1 MWYNVSILNNRII
14 SRDYSFQG
22 GLMKNIGST
31 WGKWD
36 FHVHTPYSILNNRFG
51 FDPFDPK
58 DNFHET
64 EFDQYVITLFTK
76 AIENDIVAIGI
87 TDYFMIEGY
96 KRIKEKYLDCPEK
109 LEKCFPDESI
119 RNKVKGIYVF
129 PNIEFRIQDFVGEKA
144 HAVNYHVIFSGD
156 LPIQIIEENFLHNLH
171 FEFGNNST
179 RSLTLNNIIA
189 FGESTIKTK
198 GVKGSPLLVGLEN
211 ITVSAE
217 KICERI
223 KITELSKK
231 FIIAIPVDEDFSEKT
246 VPWNGRDYTVRRTLY
261 YQANC
266 YMTSNPRTREWALA
280 EGDEESRITE
290 FGSIKPCIW
299 GSDAHSYEEMFKPSG
314 ERHCWIKA
322 QPSFEGLL
330 QILYEPAT
338 RVMIQKDIP
347 YAKDRHQLIQSI
359 QFDTPSFSDIPIE
372 LNDSLVCIIGG
383 KSTGKSLLLRNIAY
397 SINAAYAKEQERVV
411 GNLKSIDGIKATVLW
426 QDGTTDSRKIV
437 YIPQTY
443 LNRTIDDPE
452 KETAIDTI
460 IADVLHQEP
469 QISYA
474 YTQFQKA
481 LEIIK
486 GEVFTNITLYEEK
499 TKQLDNIRKLLLQ
512 DGRSTTFIAT
522 IEELEKQRA
531 VLADKVNLTQEDIDK
546 YSQMKDRIQSLQD
559 QQGKNIYE
567 NALIDELKAPVILFK
582 ELLPQFDAETN
593 GQIRKKLLTRPELI
607 QKIEEFIAAK
617 NPEIAKLWEEEKKR
631 ITESNIIANTEIQ
644 KELSQLL
651 PVFEVLK
658 QKVEQNE
665 QLKSLAEQIASE
677 NTKLQI
683 AKGRE
688 EEENEYAKEL
698 EQKKQ
703 EIVLS
708 QQKYHQTYLTYCAV
722 VNEVGISKSTEL
734 SFSADTEWRK
744 KAFIDFV
751 YEAFDNR
758 YFTAFNSIYSHTITN
773 PSEEEYNDHL
783 LTDIWKALLDKSK
796 YGELHLK
803 GSYTLKTVLERLF
816 DDWYNIHYTVTS
828 GDDTIA
834 DMSPGK
840 KALALL
846 ELLISLKDTQC
857 PILIDQP
864 EDDLDNRSIYNE
876 LVRFIKDKKSERQI
890 IVVTHNAN
898 VVLGADA
905 EQVIIAN
912 QSGKDTPNNDGL
924 KFEYRSGAIEDNES
938 DINEDGTEKE
948 GILSYKGIQTQICD
962 NLEGGKPALELRRN
976 KYTSNNHSTP

>member
-1 MWYNVSILNNRII
+1 
-14 SRDYSFQG
+14 
-22 GLMKNIGST
+22 MKNIGSI
-31 WGKWD
+31 WKKWD

-51 FDPFDPK
+51 FDPFDPE

-76 AIENDIVAIGI
+76 AIENDIAAIGI

-109 LEKCFPDESI
+109 LEKCFPDETL
-119 RNKVKGIYVF
+119 RNKVKGIFVF
-129 PNIEFRIQDFVGEKA
+129 PNVEFRIENFVGKNA
-144 HAVNYHVIFSGD
+144 HSVNYHVIFSD
-156 LPIQIIEENFLHNLH
+156 KVPVQVIEENFLHSLQ
-171 FEFGNNST
+171 FAFGDNTT
-179 RSLTLNNIIA
+179 RPLTINNIKQ
-189 FGESTIKTK
+189 FGESTIQTK
-198 GVKGSPLLVGLEN
+198 GTDGIPLLIGLEN
-211 ITVSAE
+211 ITISAE
-217 KICERI
+217 EICKRI
-223 KITELSKK
+223 KISELSQK
-231 FIIAIPVDEDFSEKT
+231 FLIAIPVDEDLSR
-246 VPWNGRDYTVRRTLY
+246 VSWLGRDYTTRRKLY
-261 YQANC
+261 FQADC
-266 YMTSNPRTREWALA
+266 YMTSNQGTRKWALA
-280 EGDEESRITE
+280 EGEEQSRIAE

-299 GSDAHSYEEMFKPSG
+299 GSDAHSYEEMFNPSE

-359 QFDTPSFSDIPIE
+359 QFDTPSFPDVPIE
-372 LNDSLVCIIGG
+372 LNDSLICIIGG

-397 SINAAYAKEQERVV
+397 AINSKYAKEQESVV
-411 GNLKSIDGIKATVLW
+411 GNLKPIDGIKATVLW
-426 QDGTTDSRKIV
+426 QDGTSDSRKIV

-469 QISYA
+469 QISVA
-474 YTQFQKA
+474 YTQFQNA
-481 LEIIK
+481 LKIFK
-486 GEVFTNITLYEEK
+486 GEVFVNITLYEDIK
-499 TKQLDNIRKLLLQ
+499 KQLDAIRKQLLQ
-512 DGRSTTFIAT
+512 GGRLATFIAA
-522 IEELEKQRA
+522 IEELEKQRKA
-531 VLADKVNLTQEDIDK
+531 LADKVNITQDDIDK
-546 YSQMKDRIQSLQD
+546 YSKLKEKIENLQS
-559 QQGKNIYE
+559 QQGNYIFE
-567 NALIDELKAPVILFK
+567 NNLIEQLQVPVVFFHELSPYNDSEGSK
-582 ELLPQFDAETN
+582 
-593 GQIRKKLLTRPELI
+593 QIQNQLRSCPTLI
-607 QKIEEFIAAK
+607 NRIEEFIK
-617 NPEIAKLWEEEKKR
+617 KENPELAKLWEDEKKK
-631 ITESNIIANTEIQ
+631 IIVSNNNAISQIE
-644 KELSQLL
+644 KELSGLI
-651 PVFEVLK
+651 PEFELLK

-665 QLKSLAEQIASE
+665 QLRKIAKQIAEEKS
-677 NTKLQI
+677 KLQT
-683 AKGRE
+683 AKEHEERE
-688 EEENEYAKEL
+688 IQLANEL
-698 EQKKQ
+698 EQKIQDIASSQ
-703 EIVLS
+703 E
-708 QQKYHQTYLTYCAV
+708 KYHQAYLDYCKV

-734 SFSADTEWRK
+734 SFSANTEWRK
-744 KAFIDFV
+744 NAFIEFIYD
-751 YEAFDNR
+751 AFDNR
-758 YFTAFNSIYSHTITN
+758 YFTAFNSTYSHTITN
-773 PSEEEYNDHL
+773 PSEEEYNGQL

-803 GSYTLKTVLERLF
+803 GSYTLKTALERLF
-816 DDWYNIHYTVTS
+816 DDWYNIHYIVTS

-876 LVRFIKDKKSERQI
+876 LVKFIKDKKCDRQI

-948 GILSYKGIQTQICD
+948 GILSNRGIQTQICD
-962 NLEGGKPALELRRN
+962 ILEGGKTALELRRN

>member
-1 MWYNVSILNNRII
+1 
-14 SRDYSFQG
+14 
-22 GLMKNIGST
+22 MKNIGST

-58 DNFHET
+58 DNYHET

-198 GVKGSPLLVGLEN
+198 GAKGSPLLVGLEN
-211 ITVSAE
+211 ITVSAD

-299 GSDAHSYEEMFKPSG
+299 GSDAHSYEEMFMPSG

-347 YAKDRHQLIQSI
+347 YAKDIHQLIHSI
-359 QFDTPSFSDIPIE
+359 RFDSPFFPTVPIE

-397 SINAAYAKEQERVV
+397 AINSTYAKEQEDVV
-411 GNLKSIDGIKATVLW
+411 GNLKPIDRIKATVLW
-426 QDGTTDSRKIV
+426 QDGTSDSRKIV

-469 QISYA
+469 KISVA
-474 YTQFQKA
+474 YTQFQNA
-481 LEIIK
+481 LKIIK
-486 GEVFTNITLYEEK
+486 GEVFVNITLYEDIK
-499 TKQLDNIRKLLLQ
+499 KQLDAIRKLLLQ
-512 DGRSTTFIAT
+512 EGRSATFIAT
-522 IEELEKQRA
+522 IEELEKQRKA
-531 VLADKVNLTQEDIDK
+531 LADKVNITQDEIDK
-546 YSQMKDRIQSLQD
+546 YSKLKEKIEDLKS
-559 QQGKNIYE
+559 QQGNYTFE
-567 NALIDELKAPVILFK
+567 NTLI
-582 ELLPQFDAETN
+582 ELLQVPVVFFHDLSTYNDSE
-593 GQIRKKLLTRPELI
+593 GSKQIRNQLKSCPTLI
-607 QKIEEFIAAK
+607 KQIEEFIK
-617 NPEIAKLWEEEKKR
+617 RENPGLSKLWEDEKKK
-631 ITESNIIANTEIQ
+631 IIESNNSAISQIE
-644 KELSQLL
+644 KELSEVI
-651 PVFEVLK
+651 PEFELLK

-665 QLKSLAEQIASE
+665 QLRKIAKQIAEE
-677 NTKLQI
+677 NSKLQT
-683 AKGRE
+683 
-688 EEENEYAKEL
+688 AKEHEEKEVQL
-698 EQKKQ
+698 ANELKQKIQEIASSQKKYYQ
-703 EIVLS
+703 A
-708 QQKYHQTYLTYCAV
+708 YLDYCTV
-722 VNEVGISKSTEL
+722 VNEVGITKSTEL
-734 SFSADTEWRK
+734 SFSANAEWRK
-744 KAFIDFV
+744 KAFVEFV

-758 YFTAFNSIYSHTITN
+758 YFTAFNSTYSHIITN
-773 PSEEEYNDHL
+773 PSEEEYNDQL
-783 LTDIWKALLDKSK
+783 LTDIWKALLDKTK

-803 GSYTLKTVLERLF
+803 GSYTLKTALERLF

-828 GDDTIA
+828 GNDTIA

-876 LVRFIKDKKSERQI
+876 LVRFIKDKKCERQI

-912 QSGKDTPNNDGL
+912 QAGKDTPNNNGL
-924 KFEYRSGAIEDNES
+924 KFEYRSGAIEDNECE
-938 DINEDGTEKE
+938 INDDGTEKE
-948 GILSYKGIQTQICD
+948 GILSRKGIQTQICD
-962 NLEGGKPALELRRN
+962 ILEGGKPALELRRN
-976 KYTSNNHSTP
+976 KYTSNNHTTS